1 MAYHKRYGDTG
12 VDVTTD
18 ARVLFDA
25 VRHGKNH
32 LVRFILDASSVDIVN
47 SRDLHGKTP
56 LMACCYTKEEGA
68 RDNTVRLLLRHGAD
82 VNVTDDCGRTALSY
96 VCERRCNDILR
107 ILIKEHNIDPDITDT
122 NGNTP
127 LIYSAMVGND
137 IACDIL
143 IRHFRRLGLNIEA
156 TNDEGF
162 TALLMAAKHGNI
174 TCAQILVGQGKANT
188 LHRDTKYGL
197 SVEEW
202 LAKKGFTLQDI
213 RPVRQDGKGRSRFVK
228 LANIAAICSAPKK
241 HMQAAP
247 QFEDIDYHLNNF
259 QLGKL
264 EDDDNYFSDATVGT
278 EVSNES
284 LSRYFSQYNDR
295 FNNLDLEFANK
306 RYKVYPYPA
315 GKPKLK
321 TQSTQTL
328 TESMA
333 TQTEDDQGGLKD
345 IEDEDG
351 NASTIITMAE
361 TRKNDNGSDGD
372 AETDITE
379 LRTEPRM
386 PLERQKKQGKKQS
399 ETKSKTTSSTERK
412 QEIDL
417 KDKGKRFSLPEI
429 EHTPI
434 VSRADGGS
442 KSSERK
448 QSLDVLPEK
457 LIASINLGDG
467 RRHSIQLHADSA
479 KNKVYWSPVNDDG
492 DDDDADSNHL
502 LPLKFERNRPSV
514 SDSETSTTEDGP
526 IF

>member
-1 MAYHKRYGDTG
+1 MLGLRWKTKQHYGDTG

-82 VNVTDDCGRTALSY
+82 VNATDDCGRTALSY

-107 ILIKEHNIDPDITDT
+107 ILIKEHNVDPDITDT

-156 TNDEGF
+156 INDEGF

-174 TCAQILVGQGKANT
+174 TCAQILVGQGKAST
-188 LHRDTKYGL
+188 QHRDIKYGL

-213 RPVRQDGKGRSRFVK
+213 KPVRQDGRGRSRFVK

-241 HMQAAP
+241 HAQAAP
-247 QFEDIDYHLNNF
+247 TYGEIDYHLNRF
-259 QLGKL
+259 QLGKI
-264 EDDDNYFSDATVGT
+264 EDDDDLTDATTGT
-278 EVSNES
+278 DISNES
-284 LSRYFSQYNDR
+284 ISRYLNRYNDR
-295 FNNLDLEFANK
+295 YNDIDLDFAQK
-306 RYKVYPYPA
+306 HYKIYPYRENSR
-315 GKPKLK
+315 PKLK
-321 TQSTQTL
+321 TSSTQTQTDEADD
-328 TESMA
+328 TEGDKHDVIENDDADEKA
-333 TQTEDDQGGLKD
+333 TL
-345 IEDEDG
+345 
-351 NASTIITMAE
+351 ITVAD
-361 TRKNDNGSDGD
+361 TANCD
-372 AETDITE
+372 AETEITI
-379 LRTEPRM
+379 LQHDPRIH
-386 PLERQKKQGKKQS
+386 LEQRLKNKFTNKSKSS
-399 ETKSKTTSSTERK
+399 EGKSKTRSMEK
-412 QEIDL
+412 IQE
-417 KDKGKRFSLPEI
+417 KGNKESKRLSLPEI
-429 EHTPI
+429 EHTPM
-434 VSRADGGS
+434 VSRCDSGNG
-442 KSSERK
+442 ERK

-457 LIASINLGDG
+457 LIASIELGDG
-467 RRHSIQLHADSA
+467 RRQSIQLHADSIR
-479 KNKVYWSPVNDDG
+479 NKVYWSPVGDERSDDG
-492 DDDDADSNHL
+492 SEKNL
-502 LPLKFERNRPSV
+502 MPLKFERNRGSV
-514 SDSETSTTEDGP
+514 SDSETSMNEDGP
-526 IF
+526 IFQ